1 MNEEQLK
8 EFYESV
14 RDAQDVDQVITDM
27 TSRGLRE
34 LGGWLVREGA
44 HESNVMGDVLG
55 RVIVEGYRRWVAM
68 VGFTEGGDA

>member
-8 EFYESV
+8 EFYASV
-14 RDAQDVDQVITDM
+14 RDAADVDQVIQDM

-44 HESNVMGDVLG
+44 TESNIMGDVLG

-68 VGFTEGGDA
+68 VDFTEGGEA

>member
-14 RDAQDVDQVITDM
+14 RDAADVDQVITDM

-44 HESNVMGDVLG
+44 CESNVLGDILG
-55 RVIVEGYRRWVAM
+55 RVIMEGYKRWVAM
-68 VGFTEGGDA
+68 GDFTEGGEA